1 MEICKQRGCDQ
12 QFVLCSLQPFGILL
26 SDYILVP
33 VGVGWLT
40 IHVEDSGTDAAL
52 VRLMHA
58 KNCVSLIY

>member
-1 MEICKQRGCDQ
+1 MKVRKQRRCDQ
-12 QFVLCSLQPFGILL
+12 QLVLRSLQPFRILL
-26 SDYILVP
+26 ADHVLVP
-33 VGVGWLT
+33 VGVGRFA